1 MSDPTPP
8 SSPLR
13 TVALAAALLAL
24 FAAWAWHDARTH
36 SATFDEPGFLVAG
49 ASYLTPGAPEITT
62 TNLRLAQL
70 WLAAPLM
77 PLQPKLPEI
86 VAKLPGPIVG
96 ADSDLG
102 RVFLAD
108 PRHDGAALLRRGRV
122 AAIALGVALGAV
134 LFAWARR
141 LHGDGPALLT
151 LTLFCLSPVMVSNS
165 ALATTD
171 VAVTLAFVAAT
182 WTAWRLL
189 HHVTILS
196 TLATGLAL
204 GALLST
210 KLSGLLIAPILGV
223 LLVVRLATER
233 PFFVPRLWL
242 RLALG
247 LIGAG
252 AVAWAVIWA
261 VYGFRFT
268 SAPLNAEAWAASHRP
283 DSALSSLATW
293 LHAHRLMPETWLA
306 DLRVF
311 ATSSGHRRTY
321 LLGEHALDGWW
332 YFFPVVWFFKT
343 PFAALVAL
351 ALGLAAAVLAWRRDP
366 ARGRAALYTLTPVI
380 ALGVIYGAATMS
392 GRLNIGIRHW
402 LPVFPLVFAVA
413 GLAATLPWPRVR
425 LAAVA
430 LIVAGSAF
438 DAWRVRDHPLA
449 FVNAFGGG
457 TTHGYRTVVDSS
469 FEWGGDLPA
478 LERWLAARAEKPGE
492 KLPVYFSY
500 FGNNDLKRWK
510 IDAVLLPQS
519 FDLRPAS
526 AYGLGPG
533 TYVLSATMLLG
544 VYGEVNG
551 PWRPSLERAYVEFN
565 TAMQRL
571 QAANT
576 SPEALNTFI
585 AQDGGADVWRERIRA
600 YDWLRFGRLCAWL
613 RTREP
618 NARITPG
625 LLVFELTAENLR
637 AALLDP
643 PAELRSDD
651 AIKGTKNLA
660 PEQVDFRK

>member
-1 MSDPTPP
+1 MPDPTPP
-8 SSPLR
+8 SSSLRPLV
-13 TVALAAALLAL
+13 VAAGLLAL
-24 FAAWAWHDARTH
+24 FATWAWHDARTH

-49 ASYLTPGAPEITT
+49 TSYLTPGAPEITT

-70 WLAAPLM
+70 WLAAPLQ

-86 VAKLPGPIVG
+86 VAKLPAPIVG

-108 PRHDGAALLRRGRV
+108 PRHDGAALLRRGRA

-151 LTLFCLSPVMVSNS
+151 LALFCLNPVMVSNS

-189 HHVTILS
+189 HHPTILN

-210 KLSGLLIAPILGV
+210 KLSGLLIAPIFAV

-233 PFFVPRLWL
+233 PFFTPRLWL

-247 LIGAG
+247 LLGAG
-252 AVAWAVIWA
+252 AVAWGVIWA

-268 SAPLNAEAWAASHRP
+268 SAPLTPEAWAAAHRP
-283 DSALSSLATW
+283 DSALSTLAGW
-293 LHAHRLMPETWLA
+293 LHEHRLMPETWLA

-343 PFAALVAL
+343 PFAALAAL
-351 ALGLAAAVLAWRRDP
+351 ALGAVAAGLTWRRDP
-366 ARGRAALYTLTPVI
+366 AGGRAALYALTPVL
-380 ALGVIYGAATMS
+380 ALGAIYGAATMS
-392 GRLNIGIRHW
+392 GQLNIGIRHW
-402 LPVFPLVFAVA
+402 LPVFPLVFVVA
-413 GLAATLPWPRVR
+413 GLAVNLPWSRFR
-425 LAAVA
+425 SAVIA
-430 LIVAGSAF
+430 LIVAASAF
-438 DAWRVRDHPLA
+438 DAWRVREHPLA
-449 FVNAFGGG
+449 FVNALGGG

-478 LERWLAARAEKPGE
+478 LERWLAARRAAPGE
-492 KLPVYFSY
+492 KPPVYFSY

-533 TYVLSATMLLG
+533 TYVLSATMLQG

-551 PWRPSLERAYVEFN
+551 PWRPSLERAYVELHPL
-565 TAMQRL
+565 MQRL
-571 QAANT
+571 DAANT
-576 SPEALNTFI
+576 SPEALNAFI
-585 AQDGGADVWRERIRA
+585 GQEGSDVWRQRIRA

-613 RTREP
+613 RGREP
-618 NARITPG
+618 SARITPG
-625 LLVFELTAENLR
+625 LLVFELSAENLR
-637 AALLDP
+637 VALLDP
-643 PAELRSDD
+643 PAELRPDD
-651 AIKGTKNLA
+651 AIKGTKNLTQ
-660 PEQVDFRK
+660 EQVDFRK